1 MPKSSNQ
8 KLKLLY
14 IIRTLMEISDERHPV
29 STAKIIEML
38 SRNGISA
45 ERKSIY
51 DDIEALKQIK
61 HLLKNEGLTL
71 EGTAARMN
79 ENRHSVEKRVKAL
92 DSLKRIRASLMEVK
106 KAL

>member
-1 MPKSSNQ
+1 MAKTIYTMGEVAAI
-8 KLKLLY
+8 L
-14 IIRTLMEISDERHPV
+14 DENTSAVRYWCNYFGQYVKP
-29 STAKIIEML
+29 TRNAKGNRLFSE
-38 SRNGISA
+38 
-45 ERKSIY
+45 K
-51 DDIEALKQIK
+51 DIEVLKQIK